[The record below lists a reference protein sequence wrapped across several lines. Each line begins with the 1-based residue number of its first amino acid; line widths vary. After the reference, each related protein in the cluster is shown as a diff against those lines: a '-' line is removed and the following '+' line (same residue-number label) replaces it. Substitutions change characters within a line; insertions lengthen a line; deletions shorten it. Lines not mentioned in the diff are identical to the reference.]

1 MRQFSGVWRRE
12 AKFELA
18 TGGWVDCAAAD
29 GVQVVV
35 LAHTSRSPDAHAL
48 LAEYRRAGS
57 EGVRRRA
64 SDCGLL
70 VCDQQSHT
78 LMLMRD
84 AVGMTPIYYGTK
96 RGDFAFG
103 TRVTDVAQFL
113 SPFKLTP
120 NRASLAALLVDHDAA
135 PTDRSYFN
143 DVHAVPPGHAL
154 IYRRGE
160 VAWLSQVERASAAPP
175 ASYEEAVAAFAASFR
190 DAVRVRLDS
199 ARPNALLLSGG
210 LDSAAIACV
219 AREFGEVIGISYG
232 PQDGSAADE
241 SRYLD
246 MLRAHG
252 VRIER
257 VPFYPTIDMTAVEA
271 SVRAGETPAF
281 DAVPLTLQRA
291 ADAARALSARNLL
304 LGTWGDQ
311 VLAPFPPPH
320 HAALPPRRSNALREL
335 AHAYQAYM
343 SDVPVTDIRR
353 ALTRQSLRRH
363 APSWLLA
370 QRRKRRRRKSV
381 FDTLAHE
388 FAPSQVV
395 RERRSYADAL
405 YENVY
410 APAQTEAIA
419 GTTKWGYAHGVE
431 VPLPFLDWP
440 LLQLLATFPS
450 DYAYHEHTLKPLLRS
465 AMRGIV
471 PRELLDRRDKGDYT
485 AAIARGALANRI
497 VLERLEDLSRLVQH
511 GLLSR
516 TAARK
521 TLARLHASSE
531 IALGADELAMILL
544 GLDTWLRLF
553 CENPL

>member
-1 MRQFSGVWRRE
+1 
-12 AKFELA
+12 
-18 TGGWVDCAAAD
+18 
-29 GVQVVV
+29 
-35 LAHTSRSPDAHAL
+35 

-70 VCDQQSHT
+70 VCDERSHT

-96 RGDFAFG
+96 REDFAFG
-103 TRVTDVAQFL
+103 TRITDVAQFL

-120 NRASLAALLVDHDAA
+120 NRAALAALLVDHDAA
-135 PTDRSYFN
+135 PPDRSYFA
-143 DVHAVPPGHAL
+143 DVSAVPPGHAL
-154 IYRRGE
+154 SYRRGE
-160 VAWLSQVERASAAPP
+160 VSWLPQIERAGPTPP
-175 ASYEEAVAAFAASFR
+175 ASFEEAVAAFAECFR
-190 DAVRVRLDS
+190 TAVRVRLDS

-210 LDSAAIACV
+210 LDSAAIACM
-219 AREFGEVIGISYG
+219 ALEFGEVIGISYG
-232 PQDGSAADE
+232 LQDGSAADE

-246 MLRAHG
+246 VLRATG
-252 VRIER
+252 VPIER
-257 VPFYPTIDMTAVEA
+257 VPFYPTIDMSAVEA
-271 SVRAGETPAF
+271 SVRAGETPSF

-291 ADAARALSARNLL
+291 ADAARARSARNLL

-311 VLAPFPPPH
+311 VLAPFPPPQ
-320 HAALPPRRSNALREL
+320 HAALPPWRSSALRDL

-353 ALTRQSLRRH
+353 ALMRQSLRRH

-370 QRRKRRRRKSV
+370 LRRERRRRKSV

-388 FAPSQVV
+388 FPSGAAARQ
-395 RERRSYADAL
+395 RRSYADAL

-410 APAQTEAIA
+410 APAQTEAIE
-419 GTTKWGYAHGVE
+419 GTTKWGCAHGVK
-431 VPLPFLDWP
+431 VPLPYLDWP
-440 LLQLLATFPS
+440 LLQLLAMIPA
-450 DYAYHEHTLKPLLRS
+450 DYAYHEHALKPLLRS
-465 AMRGIV
+465 ALRGVV
-471 PRELLDRRDKGDYT
+471 PRELLERRDKGDYT
-485 AAIARGALANRI
+485 AAIGRGALANRV

-511 GLLSR
+511 GLMSR
-516 TAARK
+516 AAARK

-531 IALGADELAMILL
+531 IALGTDELAMILL

-553 CENPL
+553 CEIPL